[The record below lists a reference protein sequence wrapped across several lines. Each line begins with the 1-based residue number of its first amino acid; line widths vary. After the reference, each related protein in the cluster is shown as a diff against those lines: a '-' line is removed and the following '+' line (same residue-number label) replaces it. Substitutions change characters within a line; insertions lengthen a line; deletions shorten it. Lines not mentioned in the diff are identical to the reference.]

1 MTIIGEIM
9 FLNSAVNPFLYVW
22 RLTESRYQL
31 KRIITFWNF
40 EKLQKLEVERNIFFT
55 TYEINTC
62 FLESRSVPNFKK
74 VVFVPF
80 YTWNLHFVFISTR
93 ITQ

>member
-9 FLNSAVNPFLYVW
+9 FLNSAVNPFCYV
-22 RLTESRYQL
+22 YQL

-62 FLESRSVPNFKK
+62 FLESRSVPNLKK